1 MGEEEGGNGYG
12 AFATL
17 RGSGMERASSDDVTT
32 IVYDPAGPELRFS
45 GHAGAGAP
53 GRDLVCAALSTLLY
67 TLIAAE
73 PEAAVELGEGSARVR
88 GGDGGAYAVVAAGL
102 RLLAA
107 EYPRHVRMEVRT

>member
-1 MGEEEGGNGYG
+1 
-12 AFATL
+12 
-17 RGSGMERASSDDVTT
+17 MERASSDDVTT

-67 TLIAAE
+67 TLIAAA